1 MWSAKVGNPMKPQ
14 SDFPMRS
21 PVDHQPHISTPGG
34 ARYKWPRSQSWRC
47 QRVSPVLK
55 ASQDGVGKC
64 PDVSRHITQILGI
77 YRGYNLQQIR
87 LFWWCSKSPSHGTF
101 TKAWY
106 LDGICG
112 MMWNGS
118 AVPCGFLV
126 LSIVTALSTH
136 CLKIS
141 SPNLTSAWR
150 LYIECN
156 WQCFVE
162 LRHVKA
168 QNPVTIDIKI
178 AGNDRLDVHPL
189 LPQSHDLPMPAAH
202 LSQ

>member
-1 MWSAKVGNPMKPQ
+1 VWSAKVGNPMKPQ

-64 PDVSRHITQILGI
+64 PDVSHHPNIGDI
-77 YRGYNLQQIR
+77 YGYNLQQIR
-87 LFWWCSKSPSHGTF
+87 LFWWCSKSPNHGTF

-118 AVPCGFLV
+118 AVPFGSALLETQLRDFWCWA
-126 LSIVTALSTH
+126 SQIRIVNALF
-136 CLKIS
+136 K
-141 SPNLTSAWR
+141 NLPPKSHIRMAS
-150 LYIECN
+150 LY
-156 WQCFVE
+156 WMQLAM
-162 LRHVKA
+162 LRRVKA
-168 QNPVTIDIKI
+168 
-178 AGNDRLDVHPL
+178 
-189 LPQSHDLPMPAAH
+189 S
-202 LSQ
+202 